1 MNFHIHHIHKPA
13 SADQYSTLQIVYA
26 CQCLRTGGTDC
37 LHGIPTLCQYFFYA
51 LAVCLAAGI
60 DGIRNKIEPPEEV
73 PENVYELKEE
83 EKASRGI
90 ESLPADL
97 HAAICELQK
106 DAFIKEVLGEHI
118 SSKLI
123 EAKEAEWMQYRT
135 QVTGW
140 EIEEY
145 LYKI

>member
-1 MNFHIHHIHKPA
+1 MLYCMVCDKPQPA
-13 SADQYSTLQIVYA
+13 HPYS
-26 CQCLRTGGTDC
+26 CFPGRGNPCGTAQPGANPY
-37 LHGIPTLCQYFFYA
+37 LA

-73 PENVYELKEE
+73 PENVYELKEK

>member
-1 MNFHIHHIHKPA
+1 MVCDKPQPA
-13 SADQYSTLQIVYA
+13 HPYSCFPGRIGV
-26 CQCLRTGGTDC
+26 D
-37 LHGIPTLCQYFFYA
+37 
-51 LAVCLAAGI
+51 VE
-60 DGIRNKIEPPEEV
+60 IEV
-73 PENVYELKEE
+73 SQE